1 MSLKKIKDNY
11 FENLKMSKYELFV
24 KVIDYI
30 GNFPN
35 ILDGFYIN
43 GSGQGYGDYDSV
55 LINSG
60 FNEIDEETSVYIGIF
75 YGDYE
80 ERVYYTYEEMLH
92 YFLTYYLE
100 NIHCYSNLISFIEQE
115 FVNYTKFI
123 DEAKNYKINLDIKNI
138 FTRDNLRNFL
148 LNYNFEENRYNL
160 GTINFL
166 KKEITYWDINIK
178 KKFFSYLLGKK
189 ILKNF
194 LSKRVFE
201 FKEKRKDFFGE
212 SVAYDMEFEISKN
225 KERIEIKYYN
235 WDLMIALKNRAGISF
250 LNGLLEKNIND
261 FITKEETE
269 ILISKKYKNEREKE
283 NIEIISKKDFLKELE
298 IIVNAYEDIYND
310 NEVQKMFEN
319 FKKNF

>member
-1 MSLKKIKDNY
+1 M
-11 FENLKMSKYELFV
+11 
-24 KVIDYI
+24 
-30 GNFPN
+30 
-35 ILDGFYIN
+35 
-43 GSGQGYGDYDSV
+43 
-55 LINSG
+55 
-60 FNEIDEETSVYIGIF
+60 
-75 YGDYE
+75 
-80 ERVYYTYEEMLH
+80 
-92 YFLTYYLE
+92 
-100 NIHCYSNLISFIEQE
+100 
-115 FVNYTKFI
+115 
-123 DEAKNYKINLDIKNI
+123 
-138 FTRDNLRNFL
+138 
-148 LNYNFEENRYNL
+148 NYNFEENRYNL

-225 KERIEIKYYN
+225 KEKIKIKYYN
-235 WDLMIALKNRAGISF
+235 WDLMIALKNRADISF

-261 FITKEETE
+261 FITKEEAE

-283 NIEIISKKDFLKELE
+283 NVEIISKKDFLKELE

-319 FKKNF
+319 FKENF